1 MQQKRSN
8 INKKEFI
15 LHIFESKASSSLLEV
30 TVVVVHLHCPASMDG
45 GEGGASSTSVA
56 SEEAAAI
63 LTIFSRGTS
72 FNIIRQL

>member
-30 TVVVVHLHCPASMDG
+30 TVVVVLPG
-45 GEGGASSTSVA
+45 INGWWGRRASSTSVA

-72 FNIIRQL
+72 FNIIRQLL